1 MLTVDYD
8 LLGLHAG
15 DRLLDIGC
23 GFGRHSYEALR
34 RGADVVSS
42 DFSFPELVEVEQTV
56 SAMHSYGELPDGVS
70 SSSCNG
76 DVTRLPFPDGSFD
89 RIIASEILEHIED
102 DEGAI
107 EELVRV
113 LRPGGTFAAT
123 VPATL
128 PEKICWK
135 LTDEYHAPKVE
146 GGHVRIYGRGEL
158 AARMETAGLE
168 IMASHRAHSL
178 HSPYWWLRC
187 AVGVTRDVE
196 ENRLTSLYNR
206 FLTWDIMKQPPV
218 LKMVDRVLNPVLGKS
233 LVVYGVR
240 PVHAGGVRPS

>member
-8 LLGLHAG
+8 RLGLYAG
-15 DRLLDIGC
+15 DRMLDIGC

-42 DFSFPELVEVEQTV
+42 DFSLPELVEVDQTV
-56 SAMHSYGELPDGVS
+56 TAMGEYGELPDGVAS
-70 SSSCNG
+70 ASCNG

-89 RIIASEILEHIED
+89 RIIASEILEHID
-102 DEGAI
+102 DDVGALR
-107 EELVRV
+107 ELVRV

-123 VPATL
+123 VPATF
-128 PEKICWK
+128 PEQICWK

-158 AARMETAGLE
+158 ALRMSQAGLE
-168 IMASHRAHSL
+168 VFHSHRAHSL

-187 AVGVTRDVE
+187 AVGVTRDVDD
-196 ENRLTSLYNR
+196 NPLTSAYNR
-206 FLTWDIMKQPPV
+206 FLTWDIMKRPTV
-218 LKMVDRVLNPVLGKS
+218 TKLADRALNPVLGKS

-240 PVHAGGVRPS
+240 PIEEAVAA

>member
-1 MLTVDYD
+1 MLTVDYER
-8 LLGLHAG
+8 LGLHAG

-42 DFSFPELVEVEQTV
+42 DFSIPELVEVDQTV
-56 SAMHSYGELPDGVS
+56 AAMESYGELPDGVS
-70 SSSCNG
+70 SASCNG
-76 DVTRLPFPDGSFD
+76 DVTQLPFPDASFD
-89 RIIASEILEHIED
+89 RIIASEILEHID
-102 DEGAI
+102 DDRGALA
-107 EELVRV
+107 ELVRV

-128 PEKICWK
+128 PEQICWK

-158 AARMETAGLE
+158 GERMEEAGLE
-168 IMASHRAHSL
+168 VTGSHRAHSL

-196 ENRLTSLYNR
+196 ENRLTSMYNR
-206 FLTWDIMKQPPV
+206 LLTWDIMENPPALQV
-218 LKMVDRVLNPVLGKS
+218 LDRVLNPVLGKS

-240 PVHAGGVRPS
+240 PIDADVQR